1 MHDGISANFKAIYKS
16 PTNFP
21 MLNLTPLYELIH
33 TFSVVFCFSVSI
45 NQICQIRLGNEFEGC
60 RIKSSS
66 IRERF

>member
-1 MHDGISANFKAIYKS
+1 MMEPVQTLKQFIKALQIH
-16 PTNFP
+16 P

-45 NQICQIRLGNEFEGC
+45 NQICQIRLGKEFEGC
-60 RIKSSS
+60 RIKSSP